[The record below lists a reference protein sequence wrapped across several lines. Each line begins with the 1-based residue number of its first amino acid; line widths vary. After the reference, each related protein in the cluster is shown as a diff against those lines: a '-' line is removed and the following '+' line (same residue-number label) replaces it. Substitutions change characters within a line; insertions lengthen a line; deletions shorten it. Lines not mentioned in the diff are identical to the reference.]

1 MKKFFKISL
10 TLCLALLCVLLVAA
24 CSKKD
29 QEPIETNQ
37 PQSLAYVPGYD
48 GMYVGEGS
56 TYYVVSG
63 IGNVTATEITI
74 PAEYMGKPVKAI
86 GKGAFANCSALTAI
100 TIPESV
106 TSIGAGAFDGCTG
119 LIQQEGGVSYV
130 AKWAVAFDASATRVT
145 LRNDT
150 VGIASGVFANNK
162 DLSKVSIPASVQN
175 ISAGA
180 FTGSNK
186 VLDKEKGIV
195 YVDKWVVGTSSSADE
210 VVLRENTVGFAAKS
224 FKELPNEVEVMITIP
239 AGIKVI
245 NDWAFCGAAKLQ
257 AVVLHDKVEKIG
269 FAAFYDSG
277 LQGIALNKGLKSID
291 AAAFGKCTELDTIV
305 VPDLKTWMS
314 TSFNGND
321 SYPNHY
327 GQLYF
332 VDGES
337 NLITEITVPAG
348 TESIA
353 WRMFENAAT
362 LQKINLP
369 ASVKSIAAAAFKGCT
384 ALTEITIPASVTQIE
399 EQTFYG
405 CSSLT
410 SVTIPASVQ
419 RICDKAFANCYK
431 LVEVYNLS
439 NITLTVGAAD
449 NGSVALYA
457 LDVYTA
463 ANAQSKLTTV
473 GDYVFYA
480 NGETVELVAYVG
492 LSTELI
498 LPANY
503 NGASYAIRKDAFLGC
518 EIESIMIPKTV
529 TAIGNGAFADYE
541 ALTVF
546 FEGAASEWLDV
557 TIGENNAI
565 FETAIVCYYTEEQP
579 TDTETKYWHYDETSG
594 APTIWEPKADEV
606 VE

>member
-29 QEPIETNQ
+29 QDPIEPNQ
-37 PQSLAYVPGYD
+37 AQSLAYVPGYD

-56 TYYVVSG
+56 TYYIVSG

-86 GKGAFANCSALTAI
+86 GKGAFANCSALTSI

-150 VGIASGVFANNK
+150 IGIASGVFANNK
-162 DLSKVSIPASVQN
+162 EISKVTIPASVQN
-175 ISAGA
+175 ISADA
-180 FTGSNK
+180 FTGSSK
-186 VLDKEKGIV
+186 LLEKEKGFV
-195 YVDKWVVGTSSSADE
+195 YVGKWVVGCTSSAEE
-210 VVLRENTVGFAAKS
+210 VVMREDTVGFAAKA
-224 FKELPNEVEVMITIP
+224 FKELSNKTEVIITIP
-239 AGIKVI
+239 ESIKVI
-245 NDWAFCGAAKLQ
+245 NDWAFCGSTNLL

-269 FAAFYDSG
+269 FAAFYESG
-277 LQGIALNKGLKSID
+277 LKGIALTKGLKTID
-291 AAAFGKCTELDTIV
+291 AAAFGNCNTLDTIV
-305 VPDLKTWMS
+305 VPDLKAWMS
-314 TSFNGND
+314 ISFNGID

-332 VDGES
+332 VDSES
-337 NLITEITVPAG
+337 NLISEITIPAG

-353 WRMFENAAT
+353 WRMFENAST

-369 ASVKSIAAAAFKGCT
+369 ASVKSIAAAAFKGCM
-384 ALTEITIPASVTQIE
+384 ALTEITIPAGITQIE
-399 EQTFYG
+399 EQAFYG

-439 NITLTVGAAD
+439 NIELTAGAAN

-463 ANAQSKLTTV
+463 ANAQSKLTKA

-492 LSTELI
+492 LSTDVI

-518 EIESIMIPKTV
+518 EIENILIPKTV
-529 TAIGNGAFADYE
+529 TAIGDGAFADCE

-546 FEGAASEWLDV
+546 FEGTRGEWADV
-557 TIGENNAI
+557 TIGENNAV

-579 TDTETKYWHYDETSG
+579 TDTEIKYWHYDETSG
-594 APTIWEPKADEV
+594 APVIWEPV
-606 VE
+606 VEQPAA